1 MIGRTIS
8 HYRIVEKLG
17 GGGMGVVYKAED
29 TRLHRFVALKFLPE
43 DVARDARSLARFQR
57 EAQAASALNHPNICT
72 IHDIGEQDGRA
83 FIAMEFLEGMTLRH
97 RIAGRPVEMETLLP
111 LAIEIADA
119 LDTAHVKGIVHRDI
133 KPANIFV
140 TGRGSAKI
148 LDFGLAKVTGNL
160 GSGEAPTE
168 ATVEAEEHLTSPGAA
183 LGTVAYMSPEQVKG
197 KELDA
202 RTDLFSFGAVLYEMA
217 TAALPFR
224 GDTLAL
230 IFDSILNRPPV
241 PPARLNPDTPLT
253 LQDII
258 HKCLEKDRN
267 LRYQHASEI
276 KADLQRLK
284 RDTESSRYSAGR
296 EADKAAATPPGSNY
310 GIGSGL
316 RRRKFVVAGSISAAM
331 LIVVATWFA
340 LRSSPPSPVS
350 EIRTTHR
357 QMTFLG
363 DVYDPSISPDGMFVA
378 YVTRKSGEAQT
389 LVMQALNG
397 STLELARATR
407 IERPQWSPDGS
418 ELIFKSANAAGDIG
432 IDLISRLGGSSRRLP
447 IPADFACWSQ
457 DGKHVVGGND
467 RSRTH
472 GLSVMDKVTGQME
485 QIPLPE
491 HNFLFGIAAS
501 PNTGL
506 ILTLLKVGDRY
517 QIWTL
522 KADGTQPRKLIDEAN
537 EIDSPQWSPAGD
549 SIYYV
554 RRKES
559 TTELVRFNDDGDR
572 SGSHTLIDS
581 LELGRFFTISA
592 DGSRLAY
599 TRVNGNSNL
608 WRVSVSGNG
617 KAKPQFSPLTMGT
630 SFHGDPSFSPDGRWL
645 AFPAG
650 ASDKDTNIYKME
662 AAGGH
667 PVQLTFFEHAIA
679 ASPAWSADGER
690 IAFLSNQSGETKVW
704 TVGAQGGTAAPLE
717 GTNGADT
724 SLKLGWAPSR
734 DIMYLK
740 PGNRNFLRFDS
751 QTQRETS
758 LIHDDSVGWV
768 VDRPMLAPD
777 QSKLIS
783 YWNRRPTPGLWMI
796 SLEPYSE
803 SLVAAM
809 DADFIGWAPDSKAVY
824 AVAGREIVKISLTG
838 KPQTISVAKLPGDVV
853 TGSYASVSPDGREIV
868 VCLSEEQSDA
878 WVMDNFDPAAG
889 RTRK

>member
-1 MIGRTIS
+1 
-8 HYRIVEKLG
+8 
-17 GGGMGVVYKAED
+17 MGVVYKAED

-72 IHDIGEQDGRA
+72 IHDIGERDGRA

-119 LDTAHVKGIVHRDI
+119 LDAAHAKGIVHRDI

-140 TGRGSAKI
+140 TSRGSAKI
-148 LDFGLAKVTGNL
+148 LDFGLAKVAGNL
-160 GSGEAPTE
+160 GSGEVPTE
-168 ATVEAEEHLTSPGAA
+168 ATVEAMEHLTSPGAA

-217 TAALPFR
+217 TGTLPFR
-224 GDTLAL
+224 GDTSAL
-230 IFDSILNRPPV
+230 IFDSILNRSAVPPV
-241 PPARLNPDTPLT
+241 RLNPDTPPT
-253 LQDII
+253 LQNII

-284 RDTESSRYSAGR
+284 RDTESSRYSAGS
-296 EADKAAATPPGSNY
+296 ENAAEPATPPGRIY
-310 GIGSGL
+310 GISSAF
-316 RRRKFVVAGSISAAM
+316 RRRKFAVAGSIGAAM

-340 LRSSPPSPVS
+340 LRSSPTSPVS
-350 EIRTTHR
+350 EVRTTHR

-363 DVYDPSISPDGMFVA
+363 DVYDPSISPDGIFVA
-378 YVTRKSGEAQT
+378 YVTRKSGEQQR

-397 STLELARATR
+397 STLELAQATR
-407 IERPQWSPDGS
+407 IERPQWSPDGL
-418 ELIFKSANAAGDIG
+418 ELIFKSSNAAGDTG
-432 IDLISRLGGSSRRLP
+432 IDLISRLGGTSRRLP

-457 DGKHVVGGND
+457 DGTHVVGSND

-472 GLSVMDKVTGQME
+472 GLSVMDKVTEQIE

-491 HNFLFGIAAS
+491 HNFLFGVAAS
-501 PNTGL
+501 PKTGL

-517 QIWTL
+517 QIWSL
-522 KADGTQPRKLIDEAN
+522 KADGTQQRKLIDETN

-559 TTELVRFNDDGDR
+559 TTEFVRFNDR
-572 SGSHTLIDS
+572 SGSQTLIDS
-581 LELGRFFTISA
+581 LGVGRFFTISA

-599 TRVNGNSNL
+599 TRSNNSSNL
-608 WRVSVSGNG
+608 WRVSVSENG
-617 KAKPQFSPLTMGT
+617 KAKPQLSPLTIGT
-630 SFHGDPSFSPDGRWL
+630 SYHGDPSFSPDGRWL

-650 ASDKDTNIYKME
+650 ASDKETNIYKME
-662 AAGGH
+662 AAGGQ

-690 IAFLSNQSGETKVW
+690 IAFLSNQTGETKVW
-704 TVGAQGGTAAPLE
+704 TVGAQGGTAAALE
-717 GTNGADT
+717 GTHSADT
-724 SLKLGWAPSR
+724 GLELSWAPSR
-734 DIMYLK
+734 DIIYLK

-751 QTQRETS
+751 QTQRETP

-768 VDRPMLAPD
+768 VNRPVLAPD

-796 SLEPYSE
+796 SFEPYSE

-809 DADFIGWAPDSKAVY
+809 DADFIGWVPDGKAVY
-824 AVAGREIVKISLTG
+824 ARAGREIVKVSLTG
-838 KPQTISVAKLPGDVV
+838 KPQTTSVAKLPGDVE

-868 VCLSEEQSDA
+868 VCLNEEQADV
-878 WVMDNFDPAAG
+878 WVMDNFDPEAAHP
-889 RTRK
+889 RK